1 MHGIMYDDVHD
12 EIILPVALSGAV
24 LVFKGDTRGNQ
35 PPVRIIQGP
44 NTQLIRPQTVGIDPY
59 NGEILAGDPSARA
72 VLVFDRLANGDA
84 KPIRVIGGPKTG
96 FREIVGVAADG
107 KRNLIVVATRS
118 VGAQSGIF
126 IFNRTD
132 QGDVA
137 PIRKIMGPMT
147 GALGR
152 FRQLQVDADRGKIYL
167 AVQSFRAQ
175 EPTPQKAADL
185 YTNEAS
191 LKALRSNVEVVG
203 DDDDEGA
210 GAGAHARF
218 LQAGFIGVWDINAS
232 GDVPPEMII
241 RGPASRSTGFGGVAF
256 NAKHGEV
263 YGVGGGINGFLTYFV
278 PQFFEH
284 PSETT
289 TSSGSRMQ

>member
-1 MHGIMYDDVHD
+1 MYDDVHD
-12 EIILPVALSGAV
+12 EIVLPVALSGAV
-24 LVFKGDTRGNQ
+24 LVFKGSARGNEA
-35 PPVRIIQGP
+35 PVRVIQGP
-44 NTQLIRPQTVGIDPY
+44 HTQLIRPQTVGIDPY

-72 VLVFDRLANGDA
+72 VLVFDRLAEGDA

-118 VGAQSGIF
+118 VGGESGIF

-132 QGDVA
+132 EGDVA
-137 PIRKIMGPMT
+137 PIRKIMGPLT

-152 FRQLQVDADRGKIYL
+152 FRQLQVDAERGKIYL

-175 EPTPQKAADL
+175 MPTPQKAADL

-191 LKALRSNVEVVG
+191 LKALRNNVEKG
-203 DDDDEGA
+203 EDGEDEGDS
-210 GAGAHARF
+210 GRRGGGHARL
-218 LQAGFIGVWDINAS
+218 LQAGFIGVWDVMAN
-232 GDVPPEMII
+232 GNVPPEMII
-241 RGPASRSTGFGGVAF
+241 RGPSTRSTGFGGVAF

-263 YGVGGGINGFLTYFV
+263 YGVGNNGFFTYFE
-278 PQFFEH
+278 PQFFER
-284 PSETT
+284 PTAG
-289 TSSGSRMQ
+289 TSSSGGDSRDR

>member
-1 MHGIMYDDVHD
+1 MHGIMFDDVHD

-24 LVFKGDTRGNQ
+24 LVFKGSARGNE
-35 PPVRIIQGP
+35 PPVRVIQGP

-84 KPIRVIGGPKTG
+84 KPKRVIGGPKTG

-107 KRNLIVVATRS
+107 KRNLTVVATRS
-118 VGAQSGIF
+118 VGAESGLF

-132 QGDVA
+132 SGDVA
-137 PIRKIMGPMT
+137 PTRKIMGPLT

-152 FRQLQVDADRGKIYL
+152 FRQLQVDAERGKIYL

-175 EPTPQKAADL
+175 QPTPQKAADL

-191 LKALRSNVEVVG
+191 LKALRNNVESG
-203 DDDDEGA
+203 EDDEDG
-210 GAGAHARF
+210 GRRGGGHSRF
-218 LQAGFIGVWDINAS
+218 LQAGFIGVWDIMAS
-232 GDVPPEMII
+232 GNVPPEMII
-241 RGPASRSTGFGGVAF
+241 RGPSTRSTGFGGVAF
-256 NAKHGEV
+256 NAKHGEIF
-263 YGVGGGINGFLTYFV
+263 GVGNNGFFTYFA
-278 PQFFEH
+278 PQFFQR
-284 PSETT
+284 PTPAT
-289 TSSGSRMQ
+289 DASRQGDMP